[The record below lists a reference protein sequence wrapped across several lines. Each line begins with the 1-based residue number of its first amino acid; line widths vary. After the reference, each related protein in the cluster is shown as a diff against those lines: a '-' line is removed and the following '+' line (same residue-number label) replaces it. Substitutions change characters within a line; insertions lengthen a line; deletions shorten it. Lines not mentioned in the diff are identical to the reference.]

1 MASIVAR
8 AGRVAGFL
16 WSAWAGLC
24 GLSLFAAAWQLGHE
38 TYGSFI
44 LPSPAETFSA
54 LHAILGHDDNRWL
67 IAATAG
73 RALSGFTIAATAGTI
88 AGVIAGYHPAV
99 MRLARPQIT
108 LLLGVPP
115 IAWIVLLMIWFGNG
129 AGTVTATA
137 MVACF
142 PVVFIGASEGIVGRD
157 RGLDDMAKSIGF
169 GRLARLIRIAL
180 RQMLHA
186 LFPALVMAL
195 GTAFKAAVMAEL
207 LANAGGVG
215 EQLAIAR
222 SNLDVSAA
230 LAWILLSVLALISVE
245 YGILQPLRSEFED
258 WRKAA
263 RPWGV
268 KR

>member
-1 MASIVAR
+1 MSLIAVR
-8 AGRVAGFL
+8 AGRTGRFL
-16 WSAWAGLC
+16 WSAWAGLA
-24 GLSLFAAAWQLGHE
+24 GLSVFAAAWQLGHE

-44 LPSPAETFSA
+44 LPSPTETLSTMA
-54 LHAILGHDDNRWL
+54 LLLADTQTWWL
-67 IAATAG
+67 VGATAG
-73 RALSGFTIAATAGTI
+73 RALMGFVVAATIGTL
-88 AGVIAGYHPAV
+88 AGVLAGYHPAV

-108 LLLGVPP
+108 LILGVPP

-137 MVACF
+137 AIACL
-142 PVVFIGASEGIVGRD
+142 PIVFVGAAEGIAGRD
-157 RGLDDMAKSIGF
+157 RGLDDMARAAGIDPVT
-169 GRLARLIRIAL
+169 RLIQIAL

-195 GTAFKAAVMAEL
+195 GTAFKAAIMAEL

-215 EQLAIAR
+215 EELAVAR
-222 SNLDVSAA
+222 ANLDVAAA
-230 LAWILLSVLALISVE
+230 LAWILLSVTALISVE
-245 YGILQPLRSEFED
+245 YGILQPLRSEFET
-258 WRKAA
+258 WRDAA